1 MQVIKRNG
9 KKESVNVEK
18 IISRIEKQCYNLDA
32 KYIVPFEVAQKV
44 IEGIYDGVTSR
55 QLDEL
60 AAETAASLTTKHPD
74 YATLA
79 SRLAVTSLH
88 KETKKSFSDT
98 VKELYN
104 HTDKYTNKK
113 TPLVSKEFY
122 DVVKQHAEELDS
134 AIVYNR
140 DFNYDYFG
148 FKTMQRSYLLKIN
161 NRTVER
167 PQHMIMRV
175 AVGIHG
181 DDIKKAL
188 ETYNL
193 ISEGYFTHATPTL
206 FNAGTPR
213 AQMSSCFLMT
223 INDDSIGGIYD
234 TLKQIAEISKFAGG
248 IGVAVSN
255 VRAKGSRIRGT
266 NGQSDGLIPMLK
278 VFNETGRYV
287 NQGGKRKG
295 SIAVYIETFH
305 ADIMEFLELKKNTG
319 KEEVRARDLFLAV
332 WMNDLF
338 MERVQNNEV
347 WSLMCPD
354 ECPGLQDVYGKDFE
368 KLYIEYEKEGRYK
381 KQLPAREVWNKILES
396 QIETGV
402 PYILYKDA
410 ANEKTNQKNL
420 GTLKTSNLCAEIL
433 EYVAPDEI
441 AVCNLASICLPKFV
455 NKGHFSFKKLEDI
468 AYTATINLNRV
479 IDKNFYPVEEAKR
492 SNMRHRPI
500 GLGVQ
505 GLADVFFKLQIAFD
519 SPEAIELNKQIFET
533 IYYGAVTASIDL
545 AKTEGHYETY
555 PGSPAS
561 KGELQFDLWGVTPS
575 DRYDWAQVKENLS
588 KYGLRNSLITT
599 IMPTASTAS
608 IFGNE
613 ASCEAQTSNLY
624 TRKVLAGEF
633 IIVNKHL
640 VKELVKRKIWN
651 DNIRQQIIRDNGSV
665 QHIAEIPQDLK
676 DIFKTVWEIKQKVII
691 DMAVDRGPYID
702 QTQSMNIFMENP
714 NFAKLTAMQFYA
726 WGRRDN
732 PDFDAS
738 KPESEKN
745 LKYIKLRQNTLK
757 TGNYYLRTKAAT
769 DAVKFTVDQNIQKK
783 VDQQQIDQGMKDIS
797 CSLDNPEN
805 CEVCSS

>member
-32 KYIVPFEVAQKV
+32 KYVVPFEVAQKV

-74 YATLA
+74 YAILA

-88 KETKKSFSDT
+88 KETKKSFSET
-98 VKELYN
+98 MKELYN
-104 HTDKYTNKK
+104 NTDKYTNKK
-113 TPLVSKEFY
+113 TPLLSKEFY
-122 DVVKQHAEELDS
+122 DVVKEHAEELDS

-148 FKTMQRSYLLKIN
+148 YKTLERSYLMKLN
-161 NRTVER
+161 NRVVER

-175 AVGIHG
+175 SVAIHG
-181 DDIKKAL
+181 EDIKKAI

-206 FNAGTPR
+206 FNAGSVRP
-213 AQMSSCFLMT
+213 QMSSCFLMQ
-223 INDDSIGGIYD
+223 IQNDSIGGIYN
-234 TLKQIAEISKFAGG
+234 TLGQIAEISKFAGG
-248 IGVAVSN
+248 IGVAISN

-295 SIAVYIETFH
+295 SIAVYLEPWH
-305 ADIMEFLELKKNTG
+305 ADVMEFLDLKKNTG
-319 KEEVRARDLFLAV
+319 KEEVRARDLFLAM

-338 MERVQNNEV
+338 MERVQKNED

-368 KLYIEYEKEGRYK
+368 KLYVSYEKEERYK
-381 KQLPAREVWNKILES
+381 RRLPAREVWNKILES

-402 PYILYKDA
+402 PYILYKDV
-410 ANEKTNQKNL
+410 ANEKSNQKNI
-420 GTLKTSNLCAEIL
+420 GTIKTSNLCAEIL
-433 EYVAPDEI
+433 EVVSPEEI

-455 NKGHFSFKKLEDI
+455 NKGHFSFKKLEDV
-468 AYTATINLNRV
+468 AYTATINLNKV
-479 IDKNFYPVEEAKR
+479 IDKNFYPVEEARK

-505 GLADVFFKLQIAFD
+505 GLADVFFKLQLPFE
-519 SPEAIELNKQIFET
+519 SEEAKELNKQIFET
-533 IYYGAVTASIDL
+533 IYYGAVRASIDL
-545 AKTEGHYETY
+545 AKKDGPYESY
-555 PGSPAS
+555 EGSPAS
-561 KGELQFDLWGVTPS
+561 KGQLQFDMWGVTPS
-575 DRYDWAQVKENLS
+575 DRYDWNKVKEDMK
-588 KYGLRNSLITT
+588 KYGIRNSLLST

-608 IFGNE
+608 VFGNE
-613 ASCEAQTSNLY
+613 ASCEAQTSNIY
-624 TRKVLAGEF
+624 SRKVLAGEF

-640 VKELVKRKIWN
+640 VKELVKRKLWN
-651 DNIRQQIIRDNGSV
+651 DTVRQQIIRDNGSV
-665 QHIAEIPQDLK
+665 QKINEIPQDLK
-676 DIFKTVWEIKQKVII
+676 DIYKTVWEIKQKAII

-702 QTQSMNIFMENP
+702 QTQSMNIFMESP

-726 WGRRDN
+726 WGRREN

-745 LKYIKLRQNTLK
+745 PKYIRLRQNTLK
-757 TGNYYLRTKAAT
+757 TGNYYLRTRAAT
-769 DAVKFTVDQNIQKK
+769 DAIKFTVDQNLQKK
-783 VDQQQIDQGMKDIS
+783 TEETQIDQGMKDIS
-797 CSLDNPEN
+797 CSLDNPQD
-805 CEVCSS
+805 CEACGS